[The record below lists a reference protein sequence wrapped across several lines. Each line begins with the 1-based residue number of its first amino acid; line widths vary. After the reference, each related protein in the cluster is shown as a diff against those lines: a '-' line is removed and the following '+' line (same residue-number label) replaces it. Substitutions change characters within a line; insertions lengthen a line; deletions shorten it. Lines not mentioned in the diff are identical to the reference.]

1 MFRKGISL
9 VLIGPA
15 ALAVIVAVSAIVVYV
30 WRSSNQLALD
40 LERQA
45 MLQTAQ
51 TAQKALAAYN
61 ENALG
66 LVRILAR
73 QRAVTEA
80 FGGDGSRLDAY
91 LQLYVSANKNIWAVL
106 VFDAKGEVLS
116 GYNARGESLAGQ
128 SRADRAYVKAVLSGR
143 DIYLGNEIL
152 AARSDSDVLISNVAA
167 AVKDE
172 SGKVVGGVGV
182 FPRWDTYTASFI
194 DPPRF
199 GMRGYGFM
207 LDSQGR
213 FIANAQNKGAIFQS
227 VGKEDFVKKALAQ
240 EVGQIEYLW
249 KGEGKI
255 MAFTT
260 DPETGWLI
268 GMSAYT
274 DELITTANTQRN
286 ILLGVGGL
294 AVLVLVA
301 VIAFIVRRLVAR
313 PIQEIEAFT
322 KAVAA
327 GDLKVE
333 LRQGFRYELKGLAEN
348 IRVMVAELKN
358 KLGFSQGVLRGF
370 TTPCVI
376 YDTDNRVTFT
386 NAQMMDALDKDGA
399 PEAQLGKTSGDFV
412 YGQPDRVTSSLR
424 TMRENRSIRHE
435 VPYTSAKGA
444 TKMFDISTTPIH
456 DMDGAVI
463 GTLSVWFELTE
474 IRAQQKRIAE
484 QNERIAKAAAAA
496 NQVSDQVASASEELS
511 AQIEQSSRGSEVQR
525 ERTGEAAAAIEE
537 MNATVMEVAKN
548 ASTAAELADQAKNQ
562 AQDGEKL
569 VREVVAAISRI
580 NEQSEVLKADMT
592 ELGKQAEGIGQI
604 MNVIADIADQ
614 TNLLALNAAIEAARA
629 G

>member
-1 MFRKGISL
+1 
-9 VLIGPA
+9 
-15 ALAVIVAVSAIVVYV
+15 
-30 WRSSNQLALD
+30 
-40 LERQA
+40 
-45 MLQTAQ
+45 
-51 TAQKALAAYN
+51 
-61 ENALG
+61 
-66 LVRILAR
+66 
-73 QRAVTEA
+73 
-80 FGGDGSRLDAY
+80 
-91 LQLYVSANKNIWAVL
+91 
-106 VFDAKGEVLS
+106 
-116 GYNARGESLAGQ
+116 
-128 SRADRAYVKAVLSGR
+128 
-143 DIYLGNEIL
+143 
-152 AARSDSDVLISNVAA
+152 
-167 AVKDE
+167 
-172 SGKVVGGVGV
+172 
-182 FPRWDTYTASFI
+182 
-194 DPPRF
+194 
-199 GMRGYGFM
+199 
-207 LDSQGR
+207 
-213 FIANAQNKGAIFQS
+213 
-227 VGKEDFVKKALAQ
+227 
-240 EVGQIEYLW
+240 
-249 KGEGKI
+249 
-255 MAFTT
+255 
-260 DPETGWLI
+260 
-268 GMSAYT
+268 MSAYT

-614 TNLLALNAAIEAARA
+614 T
-629 G
+629 